1 VSLGPLIRIL
11 IVEPDPAVATQHGDY
26 VKRTAG
32 FTVGGVA
39 HTAAEA
45 LRELDGEPY
54 DLILLDVQL
63 PDVSGLE
70 LCRILRSR
78 GCRADFMVV
87 TAARQ
92 LGLVR
97 AATSLGAIHYLL
109 KPLTLRTLQA
119 HLRRYASYR
128 RRTADSTGPVS
139 QREIDAALAL
149 LHPDFRAGPLP
160 GQAPSTRTLDTVA
173 AHLRN
178 APEPVTAN
186 EVAAELGI
194 SRVTARRYLEELTAR
209 RLAEQTQR
217 YGSSGRPRHLYSWQT
232 E

>member
-1 VSLGPLIRIL
+1 VSPQPPIRIL
-11 IVEPDPAVATQHGDY
+11 IVEPDPAVATLHGDQ
-26 VKRTAG
+26 VKKTAG

-45 LRELDGEPY
+45 LQELGGESY
-54 DLILLDVQL
+54 DLVLLDLQL
-63 PDVSGLE
+63 PDLGGLE

-78 GCRADFMVV
+78 NCGVDIIVV

-92 LGLVR
+92 LSLVR
-97 AATSLGAIHYLL
+97 TAMSFGVLHYLL

-119 HLRRYASYR
+119 YLRRYASYR
-128 RRTADSTGPVS
+128 RRTTDLTGPIS
-139 QREIDAALAL
+139 QHDIDATLAL
-149 LHPDFRAGPLP
+149 LRPDPRADPIP

-173 AHLRN
+173 AHLRD

-186 EVAAELGI
+186 EVADKLGV

-217 YGSSGRPRHLYSWQT
+217 YGSSGRPRHLYSWHA